1 MKFGNALMAL
11 LMAASVLSCNPKADE
26 GTKHYAPLKNP
37 TKVTLEQVEFSAIV
51 NVTWQDN
58 CDNESGYAIYV
69 KPANGEEQQLASL
82 PADAC
87 EYSIKE
93 GLVQGK
99 SYSIGVRA
107 LSDGPM
113 LSSQIIYKEI
123 ALFDYTSLPVPT
135 LLLRRCSTTLSAN
148 PKNTIRALGDY
159 AGAQIILLHWRIRS
173 HTDLRILR

>member
-69 KPANGEEQQLASL
+69 KPANGEEQ
-82 PADAC
+82 
-87 EYSIKE
+87 
-93 GLVQGK
+93 
-99 SYSIGVRA
+99 
-107 LSDGPM
+107 
-113 LSSQIIYKEI
+113 
-123 ALFDYTSLPVPT
+123 
-135 LLLRRCSTTLSAN
+135 
-148 PKNTIRALGDY
+148 
-159 AGAQIILLHWRIRS
+159 
-173 HTDLRILR
+173 